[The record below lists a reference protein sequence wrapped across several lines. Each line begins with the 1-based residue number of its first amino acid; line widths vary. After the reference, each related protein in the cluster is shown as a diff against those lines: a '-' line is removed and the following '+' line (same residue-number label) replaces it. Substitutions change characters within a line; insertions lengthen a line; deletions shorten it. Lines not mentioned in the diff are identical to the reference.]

1 MTTRSLARIIPG
13 LNTSDG
19 AGVKLRRTLG
29 QSQMAR
35 LDPFLMLDEF
45 SSDNADD
52 YIAGFPSHP
61 HRGFETVTYMLDG
74 HMLHEDHMG
83 NRGDLRPGDVQ
94 WMTCG
99 RGIIHSEMPQQKEGR
114 MRGFQLWLNLPA
126 KDKMK
131 PAAYRDVPAAS
142 MPWHEPL
149 PGVRIKVIAGDL
161 DLAGQRYSGPIQ
173 AGATEPVYVDIEL
186 SANQSLSLPVPSSHN
201 AFIYVFEGTLQ
212 SDGKDVRTHA
222 AALLGSGDTLEVTAG
237 AEGGR
242 FLLIAGRPLN
252 EPVAQYGPFVMN
264 TAAEIDQAL
273 RDYRD
278 GTLTSG
284 GVQAL

>member
-1 MTTRSLARIIPG
+1 MTVRTLARIIPG
-13 LNTSDG
+13 MNTSDG
-19 AGVKLRRTLG
+19 AGVRLRRTLG
-29 QSQMAR
+29 QSQLAR
-35 LDPFLMLDEF
+35 MDPFLMLDEF

-131 PAAYRDVPAAS
+131 PAAYRDVPAAT

-149 PGVRIKVIAGDL
+149 PGVRVKVIAGAL
-161 DLAGQRYSGPIQ
+161 SLARQTYSGPIQ
-173 AGATEPVYVDIEL
+173 AGGTEPIYVDIAL
-186 SANQSLSLPVPSSHN
+186 AANQSLSVPVASSHN
-201 AFIYVFEGTLQ
+201 AFIYVFEGALH
-212 SDGKDVRTHA
+212 SDGREVPTHA
-222 AALLGSGDTLEVTAG
+222 AALLGQGDLLEVRAG
-237 AEGGR
+237 PEGGR

-252 EPVAQYGPFVMN
+252 EPVVQYGPFVMN
-264 TAAEIDQAL
+264 SAEEIEQAL
-273 RDYRD
+273 RDYRN

>member
-1 MTTRSLARIIPG
+1 MNARALARIIPCI
-13 LNTSDG
+13 NTSDG

-29 QSQMAR
+29 QSQLAR

-131 PAAYRDVPAAS
+131 PAEYRDVPAAR

-149 PGVRIKVIAGDL
+149 PGVRIKVIAGEL
-161 DLAGQRYSGPIQ
+161 QLAGQRYSGPIQ
-173 AGATEPVYVDIEL
+173 ADATEPLYVDIAL
-186 SANQSLSLPVPSSHN
+186 APNQAVSLPVPESHN
-201 AFIYVFEGTLQ
+201 AFIYAYEGALQ
-212 SDGKDVRTHA
+212 SEGKDVRTHA
-222 AALLGSGDTLEVTAG
+222 AALLGSGDTLAVTAG
-237 AEGGR
+237 TEGAR

-252 EPVAQYGPFVMN
+252 EPVVQYGPFVMN

-278 GTLTSG
+278 GTLASG